1 MTSKYRKKREEL
13 DRDGFCLLE
22 GIIEDAMLERLRQ
35 VTDSVIARQEAAHFE
50 RNRAQG
56 SLIRATEHPFMAR
69 LVAYPPMRA
78 ALAALGFPDPKW
90 GSGFIISKPP
100 KSPPLFWHQDA
111 RFWNDPV
118 SYTPRTIQCFLMIY
132 LVDTT
137 PQNGCLRLIPGSHM
151 KRHRLHDALPDAHEA
166 DLSRADDT
174 AQLAFRQAE
183 GEVDVPVKAGDV
195 VMGSAR
201 LLHAAHGNQSDQR
214 RTNITLWY
222 YPEYTKL
229 PEPIQAYLA
238 DTDWPADWHAANRD
252 LLAPL
257 KPVYEGDAEPI
268 ILNRTPGPQL
278 R

>member
-1 MTSKYRKKREEL
+1 MIDYQQKRQQL

-22 GIIEDAMLERLRQ
+22 SIIDGGMIKQLRE

-50 RNRAQG
+50 RQRAQG
-56 SLIRATEHPFMAR
+56 SLIRVTEDPFMAQ
-69 LVAYPPMRA
+69 LIAYPPILA
-78 ALAALGFPDPKW
+78 ALAGLGFPDPKW
-90 GSGFIISKPP
+90 GSGFIISKPAG
-100 KSPPLFWHQDA
+100 SPPLFWHQDA
-111 RFWNDPV
+111 RFWDEPI

-137 PQNGCLRLIPGSHM
+137 PHNGCLRLIPGSHL
-151 KRHRLHDALPDAHEA
+151 KRHRLHDALPDAHETE
-166 DLSRADDT
+166 LSRAND
-174 AQLAFRQAE
+174 LRHMAFQRAG
-183 GEVDVPVKAGDV
+183 GEVDVPVRAGDV

-201 LLHAAHGNQSDQR
+201 LLHAAHGNKSDQR

-222 YPEYTKL
+222 YPDFVNL

-238 DTDWPADWHAANRD
+238 DTDWPADWQAKNRE

-257 KPVYEGDAEPI
+257 VPIYEGDAAPI
-268 ILNRTPGPQL
+268 LLNRKPGPAL